1 MFLNIWNI
9 VLVLKIV
16 FRSPFLTT
24 IEGQLES
31 EEKEDIDRLRV
42 CMILAILLNVV
53 ELFSRIRVFDFFA
66 YFVRQIREITLDA
79 LPLGAMLFFIVLA

>member
-1 MFLNIWNI
+1 M
-9 VLVLKIV
+9 
-16 FRSPFLTT
+16 
-24 IEGQLES
+24 EQLES
-31 EEKEDIDRLRV
+31 EKKEEIDHLRV